1 MDNLPFFFF
10 EPFPKEVSDSAE
22 SGFNVLLPTK
32 SEDYS
37 VKKKTGNETEAEMK
51 RGLEVETLMVT
62 QIEANFLM
70 MKHKTFLVTCIEAN
84 ALLISNAEIIRT
96 IEGDTATI
104 ISVERN
110 RGTKDRR
117 VEIVGSEKAL
127 SSAKLK
133 ISEAISKL
141 KHMTLSVTDVVAD
154 ILRDNPNYPKRHR
167 NQF

>member
-1 MDNLPFFFF
+1 
-10 EPFPKEVSDSAE
+10 
-22 SGFNVLLPTK
+22 
-32 SEDYS
+32 
-37 VKKKTGNETEAEMK
+37 MK

-62 QIEANFLM
+62 QIKANFFM

-84 ALLISNAEIIRT
+84 ALLINNAEIIRT